1 MYETGQHIRVLA
13 IDIGGTKIAA
23 ALVDGAGSVLSRGR
37 VATPVSDDPTA
48 LVEAVDGVAQ
58 QVLGAAGVAIADVRA
73 VGVSSAGIIDT
84 REGVAVFSPNVPSLR
99 RTPLRNMLSERLGKP
114 VQLGNDATLAAL
126 GEWQFGLRRSVSDM
140 VYVTVSTGI
149 GGGII
154 AGGELIE
161 GSCGAA
167 GEVGH
172 MIIEVNGPECPCG
185 RHGCWES
192 LASGRALAE
201 RTALRIEAGEASS
214 IAELVGGDLGKIDA
228 QLVSI
233 AAQQGD
239 ALAKEM
245 IATTAYYV
253 GVGLANLINIFN
265 PSLILIGG
273 GLTKIGEALLGPA
286 AAVAKERAYVADAC
300 DVEIRRAL
308 LGDDSPLLGAAA
320 LAMKGIA

>member
-1 MYETGQHIRVLA
+1 MNETERDMRVLA
-13 IDIGGTKIAA
+13 IDIGGTKTAA
-23 ALVDGAGSVLSRGR
+23 ALVDGVGGVLSRGR
-37 VATPVSDDPTA
+37 VATPESDDPTA
-48 LVEAVDGVAQ
+48 LVEAVYGVAQ
-58 QVLGAAGVAIADVRA
+58 QVLGAAGVAMADVSA

-84 REGVAVFSPNVPSLR
+84 RKGIAVFSPNVRSLR
-99 RTPLRNMLSERLGKP
+99 RTPLRDMISERLGKP

-126 GEWQFGLRRSVSDM
+126 GEWQFGLKRSVSDM

-172 MIIEVNGPECPCG
+172 MVIEVDGPECPCG
-185 RHGCWES
+185 RHGCWEA

-201 RTALRIEAGEASS
+201 RTVLRIEAGEASS
-214 IAELVGGDLGKIDA
+214 IGELAGGDMEKIDA

-253 GVGLANLINIFN
+253 GVGLANLINLLN
-265 PSLILIGG
+265 PSLIVVGG
-273 GLTKIGEALLGPA
+273 GLTKIGDALMGPA
-286 AAVAKERAYVADAC
+286 TVVAKERAYVADAC
-300 DVEIRRAL
+300 HVEIRRAL

-320 LAMKGIA
+320 LAMKGLA

>member
-1 MYETGQHIRVLA
+1 MNETEQYVRVLA

-23 ALVDGAGSVLSRGR
+23 ALVDGAGGVLSRGR
-37 VATPVSDDPTA
+37 VATPDTDDPTT
-48 LVEAVDGVAQ
+48 LVEAVHGLAQ
-58 QVLGAAGVAIADVRA
+58 QVLGTAGAAVADVSA
-73 VGVSSAGIIDT
+73 VGVSCAGIIDT
-84 REGVAVFSPNVPSLR
+84 QEGVVVFSPNIPSLR
-99 RTPLRNMLSERLGKP
+99 RTPLRSMLSERLGMP
-114 VQLGNDATLAAL
+114 VRLGNDATLSAL
-126 GEWQFGLRRSVSDM
+126 GEWQFGLNRSVADM
-140 VYVTVSTGI
+140 IYITVSTGI
-149 GGGII
+149 GGGIV
-154 AGGELIE
+154 AGGKLYE

-172 MIIEVNGPECPCG
+172 MVIDVNGPECPCG

-201 RTALRIEAGEASS
+201 RTALRIEEGEASS
-214 IAELVGGDLGKIDA
+214 IAELAGGDLGKIDA

-253 GVGLANLINIFN
+253 GVGLANLINLFN

-273 GLTKIGEALLGPA
+273 GLSKIGEALLGPA

-300 DVEIRRAL
+300 DVEIRSAL

-320 LAMKGIA
+320 LAMERVA

>member
-1 MYETGQHIRVLA
+1 MNKTAQDTRVLA
-13 IDIGGTKIAA
+13 IDIGGTKTAA

-37 VATPVSDDPTA
+37 VATPDTDDPIV
-48 LVEAVDGVAQ
+48 LVEVVEVLAQ
-58 QVLGAAGVAIADVRA
+58 QVLGTAGAAIADVSA
-73 VGVSSAGIIDT
+73 VGISCAGIIDM
-84 REGVAVFSPNVPSLR
+84 REGVVVFSPNIPSLR
-99 RTPLRNMLSERLGKP
+99 RTPLRSMISERLGMA
-114 VQLGNDATLAAL
+114 VRLGNDATLAAL
-126 GEWQFGLRRSVSDM
+126 GEWQFGLNRSVADL
-140 VYVTVSTGI
+140 VYITVSTGI
-149 GGGII
+149 GGGIV
-154 AGGELIE
+154 AGGKLYE

-172 MIIEVNGPECPCG
+172 MVIDVNGPECPCG
-185 RHGCWES
+185 RRGCWES

-201 RTALRIEAGEASS
+201 RTALRIEGGEASL
-214 IAELVGGDLGKIDA
+214 IGELVGGDLGKIDA

-253 GVGLANLINIFN
+253 GVGLANLINLFN

-320 LAMKGIA
+320 FAMESVA

>member
-1 MYETGQHIRVLA
+1 MRVLA

-23 ALVDGAGSVLSRGR
+23 ALVDGAGSVLCRGR
-37 VATPVSDDPTA
+37 VATPDTDDPIG
-48 LVEAVDGVAQ
+48 LVEAVEDLAQ
-58 QVLGAAGVAIADVRA
+58 QVLGADGTAIVDVSA
-73 VGVSSAGIIDT
+73 VGVSSAGIVDT
-84 REGVAVFSPNVPSLR
+84 RQGVVMFSPNVPSLR
-99 RTPLRNMLSERLGKP
+99 RTPLRDMLSERLGKP

-126 GEWQFGLRRSVSDM
+126 GEWQFGLKRSVSDL

-154 AGGELIE
+154 AGGKLIE

-167 GEVGH
+167 GEIGH
-172 MIIEVNGPECPCG
+172 MVIEVNGPECPCG
-185 RHGCWES
+185 GHGCWEA

-201 RTALRIEAGEASS
+201 RTAMRIEAGEASS
-214 IAELVGGDLGKIDA
+214 IGELVGGDLGKIDA

-253 GVGLANLINIFN
+253 GVGLANLINLLN
-265 PSLILIGG
+265 PSLILVGG
-273 GLTKIGEALLGPA
+273 GLTKIGKALMGPA
-286 AAVAKERAYVADAC
+286 AAVAKERAYVADTC

-320 LAMKGIA
+320 LAMKGLG